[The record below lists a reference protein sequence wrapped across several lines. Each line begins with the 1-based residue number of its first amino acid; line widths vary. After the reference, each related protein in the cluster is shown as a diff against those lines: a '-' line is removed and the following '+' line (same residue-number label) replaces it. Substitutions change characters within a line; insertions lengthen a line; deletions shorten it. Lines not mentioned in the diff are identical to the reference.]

1 MAVSSICLPE
11 PLQHEDD
18 RSWFKTF
25 ELCAAANE
33 WIAAKQLLRLP
44 TLLRGRSW
52 AIYKL
57 LSDAD
62 NESYDVLKKAIL
74 DRLDPDTDEH
84 RLAARDQ
91 LSHRCLREG
100 LENIDELTRDFE
112 KLLDQA
118 SPGLPS
124 ATCEAELRFH
134 LINSLPD
141 NVAFQL
147 KLQPQANYSATI
159 AKARELQLIYS
170 RNSSTA
176 NNFNSVRAEEGSR
189 LDKVEQSLLQMTEQL
204 AALSS
209 HLTRPTQ
216 PPRLCYNCGRPG
228 HLARNC
234 YSRRTIQ
241 CFNCGMTGHVARDC
255 QDQGN
260 GQGGARIPRVGGTP
274 RRLVSAHTTTHAP
287 HTNTHAHSIPTITHS
302 THINRAAHTQGSL
315 NGHTIMILLDSGASC
330 SSQMFITH
338 ESSPCTQSD

>member
-1 MAVSSICLPE
+1 MSLLLRSPCVIVSCEVYIGAETRDKMAVSSICLPE
-11 PLQHEDD
+11 PLQYDD
-18 RSWFKTF
+18 ARSWFRRF

-33 WIAAKQLLRLP
+33 WDAAKQLLRLP

-52 AIYKL
+52 AVYES
-57 LSDAD
+57 LSNAD
-62 NESYDVLKKAIL
+62 KETYAKLKKAIL
-74 DRLDPDTDEH
+74 DRLDPYTDEH
-84 RLAARDQ
+84 RLAARDH
-91 LSHRCLREG
+91 LSHRRLREG
-100 LENIDELTRDFE
+100 VESIDELARDLE

-124 ATCEAELRFH
+124 NTGEAELRFH

-147 KLQPQANYSATI
+147 KLQPQVTYSATI

-170 RNSSTA
+170 RNNNTNPVSSIR
-176 NNFNSVRAEEGSR
+176 SEEGDR

-209 HLTRPTQ
+209 HLTKPTQ
-216 PPRLCYNCGRPG
+216 PPRQPPRRCFICGRPG

-255 QDQGN
+255 QNQGN
-260 GQGGARIPRVGGTP
+260 GLGGAQIPRAGG
-274 RRLVSAHTTTHAP
+274 
-287 HTNTHAHSIPTITHS
+287 IPGG
-302 THINRAAHTQGSL
+302 R
-315 NGHTIMILLDSGASC
+315 
-330 SSQMFITH
+330 
-338 ESSPCTQSD
+338 

>member
-11 PLQHEDD
+11 PLQHEDA
-18 RSWFKTF
+18 RSWFKRF

-33 WIAAKQLLRLP
+33 WNAAKQLLRLP

-52 AIYKL
+52 AVYES
-57 LSDAD
+57 LSEAD
-62 NESYDVLKKAIL
+62 KESYDKLKKAIL

-91 LSHRCLREG
+91 LSQRRLREG
-100 LENIDELTRDFE
+100 LESIDELARDLE

-118 SPGLPS
+118 SPGLPA
-124 ATCEAELRFH
+124 ATREAELRFH

-170 RNSSTA
+170 RNSSTTSHLS
-176 NNFNSVRAEEGSR
+176 SVKTEEGNR
-189 LDKVEQSLLQMTEQL
+189 LDQVEQSLIQMTEQL

-216 PPRLCYNCGRPG
+216 PRPPRLCYNCGRPG

-234 YSRRTIQ
+234 YSRRTTQ

-255 QDQGN
+255 QNQGN
-260 GQGGARIPRVGGTP
+260 GQGGAQISRAGGIPGG
-274 RRLVSAHTTTHAP
+274 R
-287 HTNTHAHSIPTITHS
+287 
-302 THINRAAHTQGSL
+302 
-315 NGHTIMILLDSGASC
+315 
-330 SSQMFITH
+330 
-338 ESSPCTQSD
+338 

>member
-1 MAVSSICLPE
+1 MSSICLPE
-11 PLQHEDD
+11 PLQHEDA
-18 RSWFKTF
+18 RSWFKRF

-33 WIAAKQLLRLP
+33 WNAAKQLLYLP

-52 AIYKL
+52 AIYES

-62 NESYDVLKKAIL
+62 KESYDTLKKAIL

-84 RLAARDQ
+84 RLAARNQ
-91 LSHRCLREG
+91 LSHRRLREG
-100 LENIDELTRDFE
+100 LESIDELTRDLE

-118 SPGLPS
+118 LPGLLS
-124 ATCEAELRFH
+124 ATREAELRFH
-134 LINSLPD
+134 LINSLPN

-147 KLQPQANYSATI
+147 KLQPQANYS

-176 NNFNSVRAEEGSR
+176 NNLNSVRTEEGSH

-204 AALSS
+204 AAFSS
-209 HLTRPTQ
+209 HLTRPMQ

-234 YSRRTIQ
+234 YSRRIIQ
-241 CFNCGMTGHVARDC
+241 CFSCGMTGHVARDC

-260 GQGGARIPRVGGTP
+260 GQGGARIP
-274 RRLVSAHTTTHAP
+274 
-287 HTNTHAHSIPTITHS
+287 
-302 THINRAAHTQGSL
+302 
-315 NGHTIMILLDSGASC
+315 
-330 SSQMFITH
+330 
-338 ESSPCTQSD
+338 